1 MLNKVFLQGR
11 LVADPELRQTP
22 SGVSVATFRIAVDRD
37 FKNKETGEKETDFVT
52 IVTWRATAEFVS
64 RYFQKGRMAIV
75 EGRLQMRNYTD
86 RDGNKRTAAE
96 VVADNV
102 YFGDSRR
109 DGESGGG
116 YGNYSAPAPSYNA
129 APNYGTPAP
138 NYGTP
143 APANDHFAEL
153 SEDDGEL
160 PF

>member
-1 MLNKVFLQGR
+1 MLNKVILQGR
-11 LVADPELRQTP
+11 LGSDPELRTTP
-22 SGVSVATFRIAVDRD
+22 AGVEVATVNIAVDRD
-37 FKNKETGEKETDFVT
+37 RKDESGERQTDWVT
-52 IVTWRATAEFVS
+52 IVAWRNTAKFLS
-64 RYFQKGRMAIV
+64 TYFQKGRMILV

-96 VVADNV
+96 VVADNI

-116 YGNYSAPAPSYNA
+116 FSYSAPTYNA
-129 APNYGTPAP
+129 APS
-138 NYGTP
+138 YGTP
-143 APANDHFAEL
+143 APAGDHFAEL

>member
-1 MLNKVFLQGR
+1 MLNRVILQGR
-11 LVADPELRQTP
+11 LGSDPELRTTP
-22 SGVSVATFRIAVDRD
+22 NGVEVATVNIAVDRD
-37 FKNKETGEKETDFVT
+37 RKDANGDRQTDWVT
-52 IVTWRATAEFVS
+52 IVAWRNTAKFLS
-64 RYFQKGRMAIV
+64 SYFQKGRMILV

-109 DGESGGG
+109 DGESGG
-116 YGNYSAPAPSYNA
+116 YNNYSAPAYNA
-129 APNYGTPAP
+129 APSYGTPAP

-143 APANDHFAEL
+143 APAGDHFAEL

>member
-1 MLNKVFLQGR
+1 MLNKVIVQGR
-11 LVADPELRQTP
+11 LGSDPELRTTP
-22 SGVSVATFRIAVDRD
+22 AGVEVATVNIAVDRD
-37 FKNKETGEKETDFVT
+37 RKDASGERQTDWVT
-52 IVTWRATAEFVS
+52 IVAWRNTAKFLS
-64 RYFQKGRMAIV
+64 TYFQKGRMILV

-96 VVADNV
+96 VVADNI

-116 YGNYSAPAPSYNA
+116 FSYSAPAYHA
-129 APNYGTPAP
+129 APS
-138 NYGTP
+138 YGTP
-143 APANDHFAEL
+143 APAGDHFAEL

>member
-1 MLNKVFLQGR
+1 MLNKVILQGR
-11 LVADPELRQTP
+11 LGSDPELRTTP
-22 SGVSVATFRIAVDRD
+22 AGVEVATVNIAVDRD
-37 FKNKETGEKETDFVT
+37 RKDANGERQTDWVT
-52 IVTWRATAEFVS
+52 IVAWRNTAKFLS
-64 RYFQKGRMAIV
+64 TYFQKGRMILV

-96 VVADNV
+96 VVADNI

-116 YGNYSAPAPSYNA
+116 FSYSAPAPAYNA
-129 APNYGTPAP
+129 APS
-138 NYGTP
+138 YGTP
-143 APANDHFAEL
+143 APAGDHFAEL

>member
-1 MLNKVFLQGR
+1 MLNRVILQGR
-11 LVADPELRQTP
+11 LGSDPELRTTP
-22 SGVSVATFRIAVDRD
+22 SGAEVVTVNIAVDRD
-37 FKNKETGEKETDFVT
+37 RKDANGERQTDWVP
-52 IVTWRATAEFVS
+52 IVAWRSTAKFLS
-64 RYFQKGRMAIV
+64 TYFQKGRMILV

-109 DGESGGG
+109 DGDGGG
-116 YGNYSAPAPSYNA
+116 YNNYSAPAYSA

-143 APANDHFAEL
+143 APSGDHFAEL